1 MENHKSRHITN
12 IKSNLVKYGS
22 CSSDFDLNPDMDLD
36 QKFNFLEASVL
47 IPILTFKK
55 DLEILLTKRSNSL
68 KNHPGQIA
76 FPGGKKDQI
85 DSSPIE
91 TALRETQEEVG
102 LNPKN
107 VEIIASL
114 PSHKTATGFVIKP
127 YLGLINQPFS
137 EILRQGEVDE
147 IFTVPYE
154 YILNEENFSIQTRKW
169 NGSQRSYYV
178 VPYGPYYIWGATAR
192 ILLNLSR
199 ALSQ

>member
-12 IKSNLVKYGS
+12 IKSNLLKYGS
-22 CSSDFDLNPDMDLD
+22 CSSDFDLNPDMNLD
-36 QKFNFLEASVL
+36 QEFNFLEASVL

-55 DLEILLTKRSNSL
+55 DLEILLTKRSNNL

-137 EILRQGEVDE
+137 ETLRQGEVDE

-154 YILNEENFSIQTRKW
+154 YILNEKNFSIQTRKW

>member
-12 IKSNLVKYGS
+12 IKSNLLKYGS
-22 CSSDFDLNPDMDLD
+22 CSSDFDLNPDMNLD

-55 DLEILLTKRSNSL
+55 DLEILLTKRSNNL

-137 EILRQGEVDE
+137 ETLRQGEVDE

-154 YILNEENFSIQTRKW
+154 YILNEKNFSIHTRKW

>member
-85 DSSPIE
+85 DSSPID

-137 EILRQGEVDE
+137 ETLRQGEVDE

-154 YILNEENFSIQTRKW
+154 YILNEKNFSIQTRKW

-178 VPYGPYYIWGATAR
+178 VPYGPYYVWGATAR

>member
-12 IKSNLVKYGS
+12 IKSNLLKYGS
-22 CSSDFDLNPDMDLD
+22 YSSDFDLNPDMNLD

-55 DLEILLTKRSNSL
+55 DLEILLTKRSNNL

-76 FPGGKKDQI
+76 FPGGKKDQV

-107 VEIIASL
+107 VEIVASL

-137 EILRQGEVDE
+137 ETLRQGEVDE

-154 YILNEENFSIQTRKW
+154 YILNEKNFSIQTRKW

-178 VPYGPYYIWGATAR
+178 VPYGPYYVWGATAR

>member
-1 MENHKSRHITN
+1 MENHKSRQITN
-12 IKSNLVKYGS
+12 IKSNLLKYGS
-22 CSSDFDLNPDMDLD
+22 CSSDFDLNPDMNLD

-55 DLEILLTKRSNSL
+55 DLEILLTKRSNKL

-91 TALRETQEEVG
+91 TALRETKEEVG

-114 PSHKTATGFVIKP
+114 PSHKTATGFVINP
-127 YLGLINQPFS
+127 YLGLINQPFN
-137 EILRQGEVDE
+137 ETLRQGEVDE

-154 YILNEENFSIQTRKW
+154 YILNEKNFSIQTRKW

-192 ILLNLSR
+192 ILLNLSK

>member
-1 MENHKSRHITN
+1 MEKHKSRHIKN
-12 IKSNLVKYGS
+12 IKSNLLKYGS
-22 CSSDFDLNPDMDLD
+22 CSSDFDSNPDMNLD

-55 DLEILLTKRSNSL
+55 DLEILLTKRSNNL

-76 FPGGKKDQI
+76 FPGGKKDQS

-137 EILRQGEVDE
+137 ETLRQGEVDE

-154 YILNEENFSIQTRKW
+154 YILNEKNFSIHTRKW

-199 ALSQ
+199 ALS

>member
-12 IKSNLVKYGS
+12 IKSNLLKYGS
-22 CSSDFDLNPDMDLD
+22 CSSDFDLNPDMNLD

-137 EILRQGEVDE
+137 ETLRQGEVDE

-154 YILNEENFSIQTRKW
+154 YILNEKNFSIHTRKW

>member
-137 EILRQGEVDE
+137 ETLRQGEVDE

-154 YILNEENFSIQTRKW
+154 YILNEKNFSIKTRKW
-169 NGSQRSYYV
+169 NGSQEV
-178 VPYGPYYIWGATAR
+178 TT
-192 ILLNLSR
+192 
-199 ALSQ
+199 

>member
-55 DLEILLTKRSNSL
+55 DLEILLTKRSNNL

-114 PSHKTATGFVIKP
+114 PSHRTATGFVIKP

-137 EILRQGEVDE
+137 ETLRQGEVDE

-154 YILNEENFSIQTRKW
+154 YILNEKNFSIQTRKW

>member
-12 IKSNLVKYGS
+12 IKSNLLKYGS
-22 CSSDFDLNPDMDLD
+22 CSSDFDLNPDMNLD

-55 DLEILLTKRSNSL
+55 DLEILLTKRSNNL

-178 VPYGPYYIWGATAR
+178 IPYGPYYVWGATAR

-199 ALSQ
+199 ALSK

>member
-12 IKSNLVKYGS
+12 IKSNLLKYGS
-22 CSSDFDLNPDMDLD
+22 CSSDFDLNPDMNLD

-55 DLEILLTKRSNSL
+55 DLEILLTKRSNNL

-85 DSSPIE
+85 DNSPIE

-137 EILRQGEVDE
+137 ETLRQGEVDE

-154 YILNEENFSIQTRKW
+154 YILNEKNFSIQTRKW

-178 VPYGPYYIWGATAR
+178 VPYGPYYVWGATAR

>member
-22 CSSDFDLNPDMDLD
+22 CSSDFDLNPDMNLD

-55 DLEILLTKRSNSL
+55 DLEILLTKRSNNL

-137 EILRQGEVDE
+137 ETLRQGEVDE

-154 YILNEENFSIQTRKW
+154 YILNEKNFSIHTRKW

>member
-1 MENHKSRHITN
+1 MEKHKSRHIKN
-12 IKSNLVKYGS
+12 IKSNLLKYGS
-22 CSSDFDLNPDMDLD
+22 CSSDFDLNPDMNLD

-55 DLEILLTKRSNSL
+55 DLEILLTKRSNNL

-76 FPGGKKDQI
+76 FPGGKKDQS

-137 EILRQGEVDE
+137 ETLRQGEVDE

-154 YILNEENFSIQTRKW
+154 YILNEKNFSIQTRKW

-178 VPYGPYYIWGATAR
+178 VPYGPYYVWGATAR

>member
-12 IKSNLVKYGS
+12 IKSNLLKYGS

-55 DLEILLTKRSNSL
+55 DLEILLTKRSNNL

-76 FPGGKKDQI
+76 FPGGKKDQS

-137 EILRQGEVDE
+137 ETLRQGEVDE

-154 YILNEENFSIQTRKW
+154 YILNEKNFSIHTRKW

>member
-55 DLEILLTKRSNSL
+55 DLEILLTKRSNNL

-114 PSHKTATGFVIKP
+114 PSHRTATGFVIKP

-137 EILRQGEVDE
+137 ETLRQGEVDE

-154 YILNEENFSIQTRKW
+154 YILNEKNFSIQTRKW

-178 VPYGPYYIWGATAR
+178 VPYGPYYVWGATAR

>member
-12 IKSNLVKYGS
+12 IKSNLLKYGS
-22 CSSDFDLNPDMDLD
+22 CSSDFDLNPDMNLD

-55 DLEILLTKRSNSL
+55 DLEILLTKRSNNL

-76 FPGGKKDQI
+76 FPGGKKDQS

-137 EILRQGEVDE
+137 ETLRQGEVDE

-154 YILNEENFSIQTRKW
+154 YILNEKNFSIHTRKW

-178 VPYGPYYIWGATAR
+178 VPYGPYYVWGATAR
-192 ILLNLSR
+192 ILLNFSR

>member
-1 MENHKSRHITN
+1 MANHKSQHITN
-12 IKSNLVKYGS
+12 IKSNLLKYGS
-22 CSSDFDLNPDMDLD
+22 CSSDFDLNPDIDLD

-102 LNPKN
+102 LNPEN

-137 EILRQGEVDE
+137 ETLRQGEVDE

>member
-12 IKSNLVKYGS
+12 IKSNLLKYGS

-137 EILRQGEVDE
+137 ETLRQGEVDE

-154 YILNEENFSIQTRKW
+154 YILNEKNFSIHTRKW

>member
-12 IKSNLVKYGS
+12 IKSNLLKYGS
-22 CSSDFDLNPDMDLD
+22 CSSDFDLNPDIDLD

-137 EILRQGEVDE
+137 ETLRQGEVDE

-154 YILNEENFSIQTRKW
+154 YILNEKNFSIQTRKW

>member
-12 IKSNLVKYGS
+12 IKSNLLKYGS

-137 EILRQGEVDE
+137 ETLRQGEVDE

-154 YILNEENFSIQTRKW
+154 YILNEKNFSIQTRKW

-178 VPYGPYYIWGATAR
+178 VPYGPYYVWGATAR

>member
-68 KNHPGQIA
+68 RNHPGQIA

-137 EILRQGEVDE
+137 ETLRQGEVDE

-154 YILNEENFSIQTRKW
+154 YILNEKNFSIQTRKW

-178 VPYGPYYIWGATAR
+178 IPYGPYYVWGATAR

>member
-12 IKSNLVKYGS
+12 IKSNLLKYGS
-22 CSSDFDLNPDMDLD
+22 CSSDFDLNPDMNLD
-36 QKFNFLEASVL
+36 QEFNFLEASVL

-55 DLEILLTKRSNSL
+55 DLEILLTKRSNNL

-76 FPGGKKDQI
+76 FPGGKKDKS
-85 DSSPIE
+85 DSSSIE

-137 EILRQGEVDE
+137 ETLRQGEVDE

-154 YILNEENFSIQTRKW
+154 YILNEKNFSIQTRKW

-178 VPYGPYYIWGATAR
+178 VPYGPYYVWGATAR

>member
-12 IKSNLVKYGS
+12 IKSNLLKYGS
-22 CSSDFDLNPDMDLD
+22 CSSDFDLNPDMNLD

-55 DLEILLTKRSNSL
+55 DLEILLTKRSNNL

-127 YLGLINQPFS
+127 YLGLINEPFS

-178 VPYGPYYIWGATAR
+178 VPYGPYYVWGATAR

>member
-12 IKSNLVKYGS
+12 IKSNLPKYGS
-22 CSSDFDLNPDMDLD
+22 CSSDFDLNPDMNLD
-36 QKFNFLEASVL
+36 QKFNFLEASLL

-55 DLEILLTKRSNSL
+55 DLEILLTKRSNNL

-76 FPGGKKDQI
+76 FPGGKKDKS

-127 YLGLINQPFS
+127 YLGLINQSFS
-137 EILRQGEVDE
+137 ETLRQGEVDE

-154 YILNEENFSIQTRKW
+154 YILNEKNFSIQTRKW

>member
-1 MENHKSRHITN
+1 M
-12 IKSNLVKYGS
+12 
-22 CSSDFDLNPDMDLD
+22 
-36 QKFNFLEASVL
+36 L

-55 DLEILLTKRSNSL
+55 DLEILLTKRSNNL

-114 PSHKTATGFVIKP
+114 PSHKTASGFVIKP
-127 YLGLINQPFS
+127 YLGLINQV
-137 EILRQGEVDE
+137 EVDE
-147 IFTVPYE
+147 SFTVPYE
-154 YILNEENFSIQTRKW
+154 YILNEKNFSIKTRKW

>member
-12 IKSNLVKYGS
+12 IKSNLLKYGS
-22 CSSDFDLNPDMDLD
+22 CSSDFDLNPDMNLD

-55 DLEILLTKRSNSL
+55 DLEILLTKRSNNL

-76 FPGGKKDQI
+76 FPGGKKDKS

-137 EILRQGEVDE
+137 ETLRQGEVDE

-154 YILNEENFSIQTRKW
+154 YILNEKNFSIQTRKW
-169 NGSQRSYYV
+169 KGSQRNYYV
-178 VPYGPYYIWGATAR
+178 VPYGPYYVWGATAR

>member
-114 PSHKTATGFVIKP
+114 PSHRTATGFVIKP
-127 YLGLINQPFS
+127 YLSLINQPFS
-137 EILRQGEVDE
+137 ETLRQGEVDE

-154 YILNEENFSIQTRKW
+154 YILNEKNFSIQTRKW

-178 VPYGPYYIWGATAR
+178 VPYGPYYVWGATAR